1 MCKTKSGAGESR
13 AGQHMNGTPGPTP
26 KQQEILNAEGNVLV
40 TANPGTGKTFLL
52 SHKFLKAVG
61 DGIPP
66 EDILCL
72 TFTDKARREMEERI
86 IKLLSESGIKPDLS
100 KLNIY
105 TFHSYALEN
114 IERGDIVSSNLLRF
128 SIYRYLIDEEV
139 FNYGPAYLLGDI
151 VPKMENLIRYLK
163 SFGITPERIDLGK
176 TVPLLEGDRKTSRE
190 EKERFADV
198 FVRVFS
204 LYEEVK
210 KDSGV
215 DYADLLINFLAQKDV
230 PRYELV
236 LVDELQDVNRME
248 AEIALRSGKR
258 FFAVGDKK
266 QAIFGFQG
274 GSILNFSL
282 FEDSSHFI
290 LSENWRST
298 DEILAYAREYF
309 VSQTKDETHERELHE
324 LKSAGGLAGDKPVI
338 YQVEKKL
345 VARAAAELVKRCM
358 ESDGSIAVIAR
369 TNGQIA
375 NISRE
380 LEKENIPF
388 SSTHHTASNEARES
402 IIKYLRGMLSND
414 PQDAKNALLTPFAPV
429 SLPDAFDILDEDDLT
444 LETLI
449 QKAPAFMAQKEKL
462 GSVEDV
468 DRLFA
473 EEIVPVAFSYG
484 MEYVQAAQN
493 LREAFREAMQFVVDV
508 RLENLLAYLRTAD
521 LSTDE
526 IETESRVTLTTVH
539 KAKGK
544 EYDTVIYTPTK
555 PPNSSNYQDEF
566 VEAVLKT
573 EGIDAREELE
583 EEVLRINFVAFTRAK
598 NKLVIVGEKI
608 SDLLNGRS
616 VEGELSV
623 SGSTGTDFAE
633 SQKKAFAFFVSGE
646 YEMAKELLVKKESWL
661 TDYVK
666 NFFGSLRHISFS
678 SANGKAYEYLVDTV
692 LGLREQTVSLARG
705 LSVHT
710 VAEELIMKGECECP
724 VDLAQYRDNISSL
737 LRVIRE
743 NYPEVESAEHTFRVP
758 LGGLIDTDEEL
769 LFTGKI
775 DAVFRNGDSYLI
787 VDWKTDRDTGSSS
800 DHRQQ
805 LEAYKRAFCLANGID
820 PAKVKVSLAFVG
832 LRPKLNMGT
841 IGCELDEK
849 QPGKTSFDTFAKR
862 VKNVLRWKKDPESF
876 FHEILENE
884 VNDPLW
890 RSIVEQYM
898 RERKA

>member
-1 MCKTKSGAGESR
+1 
-13 AGQHMNGTPGPTP
+13 MNGTPGPTP
-26 KQQEILNAEGNVLV
+26 KQQEILDAQGNVLV

-52 SHKFLKAVG
+52 SHKFLKSVR

-66 EDILCL
+66 EEILCL

-86 IKLLSESGIKPDLS
+86 IKLLSGSGIKPDLS
-100 KLNIY
+100 RLNIY

-114 IERGDIVSSNLLRF
+114 LERGDIVSPNLLRF
-128 SIYRYLIDEEV
+128 SIYRYLVEEEV
-139 FNYGPAYLLGDI
+139 FNYGQGYLLGEI

-163 SFGITPERIDLGK
+163 SFGITPERIDLLK
-176 TVPLLEGDRKTSRE
+176 TVPLLEGDKKTSRE
-190 EKERFADV
+190 EKERFAEA
-198 FVRVFS
+198 FVKVFS

-230 PRYELV
+230 PLYELV

-248 AEIALRSGKR
+248 AEIAIRSGKR

-282 FEDSSHFI
+282 FKDSSHFI

-298 DEILAYAREYF
+298 GEILSYAREYF
-309 VSQTKDETHERELHE
+309 VSQTKDETHERELRE
-324 LKSAGGLAGDKPVI
+324 LKSAGGLAGEKPVI

-375 NISRE
+375 SISKE

-388 SSTHHTASNEARES
+388 SSTRYTASNEARES

-414 PQDAKNALLTPFAPV
+414 PQDMRNALLTPFAPV
-429 SLPDAFDILDEDDLT
+429 SLPDAFDILDEDKIT
-444 LETLI
+444 IETLME
-449 QKAPAFMAQKEKL
+449 KAPAFMAQKGKL

-473 EEIVPVAFSYG
+473 GEIIPVAFSYG

-493 LREAFREAMQFVVDV
+493 LREAFREAMQFVGDA
-508 RLENLLAYLRTAD
+508 RLENILAYLRTAD

-539 KAKGK
+539 KAKGR

-573 EGIDAREELE
+573 EGIDAKEELE
-583 EEVLRINFVAFTRAK
+583 EEALRINFVAFTRAK
-598 NKLVIVGEKI
+598 RKLVVIGEKI
-608 SDLLNGRS
+608 SDLLNDRS
-616 VEGELSV
+616 DEGELSV
-623 SGSTGTDFAE
+623 TGSVDRDFTE
-633 SQKKAFAFFVSGE
+633 SQKKAFTFFVSRE
-646 YEMAKELLVKKESWL
+646 YDRARDLLEKKESWL
-661 TDYVK
+661 TDHVK

-678 SANGKAYEYLVDTV
+678 SAPDKAYDYLVDSI

-705 LSVHT
+705 LSVH
-710 VAEELIMKGECECP
+710 ALAEDLILGGGSECPEEL
-724 VDLAQYRDNISSL
+724 VQYRDNISTL
-737 LRVIRE
+737 LTLIRDK
-743 NYPEVESAEHTFRVP
+743 YPKVESAEQMFRVP
-758 LGGLIDTDEEL
+758 LGGLMETDEDIV
-769 LFTGKI
+769 FTGKI
-775 DAVFRNGDSYLI
+775 DAVFRNGEEYLI
-787 VDWKTDRDTGSSS
+787 VDWKTDRDTGSGS

-805 LEAYKRAFCLANGID
+805 LEAYKRAYCLAHGIN
-820 PAKVKVSLAFVG
+820 PGRVKVSLAFIG
-832 LRPKLNMGT
+832 LKPKLNMGT
-841 IGCELDEK
+841 LGCKLDDK
-849 QPGKTSFDTFAKR
+849 QPVKTSFDTFAKR
-862 VKNVLRWKKDPESF
+862 VRNVLRWKKDPESF
-876 FHEILENE
+876 FHEILESE
-884 VNDPLW
+884 ANDPLW

-898 RERKA
+898 RERNT

>member
-1 MCKTKSGAGESR
+1 
-13 AGQHMNGTPGPTP
+13 MNETPGPTP

-52 SHKFLKAVG
+52 SHKFLKAVR

-66 EDILCL
+66 EEILCL
-72 TFTDKARREMEERI
+72 TFTDKARREMEGRI
-86 IKLLSESGIKPDLS
+86 IKLLSESGMKPDLS

-114 IERGDIVSSNLLRF
+114 LERGDIVSSNLLRY

-139 FNYGPAYLLGDI
+139 FNYGTGYLLSDI
-151 VPKMENLIRYLK
+151 VPKMENLMRYLK
-163 SFGITPERIDLGK
+163 SFGITPGRIDLRK
-176 TVPLLEGDRKTSRE
+176 AVPLLEGDKKVSRE
-190 EKERFADV
+190 EKERFAEV
-198 FVRVFS
+198 FVKVFS
-204 LYEEVK
+204 LYENVK
-210 KDSGV
+210 KDAGV

-230 PRYELV
+230 PGYELV

-248 AEIALRSGKR
+248 AEIALRSGKL

-282 FEDSSHFI
+282 FEKSSHFI

-309 VSQTKDETHERELHE
+309 VSQTKDETHGRELKE
-324 LKSAGGLAGDKPVI
+324 LKSAGGLTGEKPVV

-345 VARAAAELVKRCM
+345 VARAAAELVKQHM
-358 ESDGSIAVIAR
+358 ESGGSIAVIAR

-375 NISRE
+375 IISKE

-414 PQDAKNALLTPFAPV
+414 IEDVKNALLTPFAPV
-429 SLPDAFDILDEDDLT
+429 SLPDAFDILDEEDLT
-444 LETLI
+444 HETLI
-449 QKAPAFMAQKEKL
+449 EKAPAFMAQKEKL

-468 DRLFA
+468 DKLFI
-473 EEIVPVAFSYG
+473 EEIIPVAFSYG

-493 LREAFREAMQFVVDV
+493 LRDAFREAVQFVGDA
-508 RLENLLAYLRTAD
+508 RLDNLLAYLRTAD
-521 LSTDE
+521 LITDE

-598 NKLVIVGEKI
+598 KKLAVVGEKI
-608 SDLLNGRS
+608 SELLNDRS
-616 VEGELSV
+616 VEGEISV
-623 SGSTGTDFAE
+623 SGSTDIDFAE
-633 SQKKAFAFFVSGE
+633 SQKKAFAFFVGGE
-646 YEMAKELLVKKESWL
+646 FERAKELLARKESWL
-661 TDYVK
+661 TDYVT

-678 SANGKAYEYLVDTV
+678 SAGEKAYDYLVDTV
-692 LGLREQTVSLARG
+692 LGLREHTASLARG

-710 VAEELIMKGECECP
+710 IAEELILKGECECP
-724 VDLAQYRDNISSL
+724 EDLARYKDNISSL
-737 LRVIRE
+737 LRSIRAK
-743 NYPEVESAEHTFRVP
+743 YPEVHSAEHIFRVP
-758 LGGLIDTDEEL
+758 LSKLIETDEEL
-769 LFTGKI
+769 LFSGKI

-787 VDWKTDRDTGSSS
+787 VDWKTDKDTGNGHH
-800 DHRQQ
+800 HRQQ
-805 LEAYKRAFCLANGID
+805 LEAYKRAFCLANGLD
-820 PAKVKVSLAFVG
+820 PGKVKVSLAYIG
-832 LRPKLNMGT
+832 LKPRLNMGT
-841 IGCELDEK
+841 IECALDEK
-849 QPGKTSFDTFAKR
+849 QPAKTSFDTFAKR
-862 VKNVLRWKKDPESF
+862 VQNVLRWKKDPESF
-876 FHEILENE
+876 FHEILEAE
-884 VNDPLW
+884 INDPLW

-898 RERKA
+898 RERSI

>member
-1 MCKTKSGAGESR
+1 
-13 AGQHMNGTPGPTP
+13 MNGTPGPTP
-26 KQQEILNAEGNVLV
+26 KQEEILNAEGNVLV

-52 SHKFLKAVG
+52 SHKFLKAVR
-61 DGIPP
+61 DGIPQ
-66 EDILCL
+66 EEILCL

-114 IERGDIVSSNLLRF
+114 LERGDIVSSNLLRF
-128 SIYRYLIDEEV
+128 SIYRYLTDEEV
-139 FNYGPAYLLGDI
+139 FNYGPAYLLSDI

-163 SFGITPERIDLGK
+163 SFGITPGKIDLRK
-176 TVPLLEGDRKTSRE
+176 AVSLLEGDKKVSRE
-190 EKERFADV
+190 EKERFAEA
-198 FVRVFS
+198 FVKVFS

-210 KDSGV
+210 KGVGV
-215 DYADLLINFLAQKDV
+215 DYADLLINFLAQKNV

-248 AEIALRSGKR
+248 AEIAIRSGKC

-274 GSILNFSL
+274 GSILNFDL

-309 VSQTKDETHERELHE
+309 VSQTKDETHERELRE
-324 LKSAGGLAGDKPVI
+324 LKSAGGLAGEIPLI

-345 VARAAAELVKRCM
+345 VPRAAAELVKRHLD
-358 ESDGSIAVIAR
+358 SDGSIAVIAR

-375 NISRE
+375 SISRE

-402 IIKYLRGMLSND
+402 IIKYLRGLLSND
-414 PQDAKNALLTPFAPV
+414 PEDAKNALLTPFAPV
-429 SLPDAFDILDEDDLT
+429 SLPDAFDILDEDEIT
-444 LETLI
+444 RETLI
-449 QKAPAFMAQKEKL
+449 EKAPAFIAQKEKL

-468 DRLFA
+468 DRLFVD
-473 EEIVPVAFSYG
+473 EIIPVAFSYG
-484 MEYVQAAQN
+484 KEYVQAAQT
-493 LREAFREAMQFVVDV
+493 LRDAFREALLFVGGTKLND
-508 RLENLLAYLRTAD
+508 LLAYLRTSD

-555 PPNSSNYQDEF
+555 PPSSSNYQDEF
-566 VEAVLKT
+566 VETVLKT

-598 NKLVIVGEKI
+598 KKLAVVGEKI
-608 SDLLNGRS
+608 SELLNDRS
-616 VEGELSV
+616 EEREIPV
-623 SGSTGTDFAE
+623 SGQTGIDFAE
-633 SQKKAFAFFVSGE
+633 SQKKAYAFFVGGE
-646 YEMAKELLVKKESWL
+646 FERAKELLESKERWL

-678 SANGKAYEYLVDTV
+678 SAPGKAYDYLVETV
-692 LGLREQTVSLARG
+692 LGLREQTVSLSRG
-705 LSVHT
+705 LSVHSL
-710 VAEELIMKGECECP
+710 AEELILKGQCECP
-724 VDLAQYRDNISSL
+724 EELAQYRDNISRL
-737 LRVIRE
+737 LAVIRE
-743 NYPEVESAEHTFRVP
+743 KYPDVHAVEHLFRVP
-758 LGGLIDTDEEL
+758 LAKLIETDEEL
-769 LFTGKI
+769 IFAGKI

-787 VDWKTDRDTGSSS
+787 VDWKTDKDTGYSAE
-800 DHRQQ
+800 HRQQ
-805 LEAYKRAFCLANGID
+805 LEAYKRAFCLAKGIE
-820 PAKVKVSLAFVG
+820 PGKVKVSLAFIG
-832 LRPKLNMGT
+832 LKPKMNMGT

-849 QPGKTSFDTFAKR
+849 QPAKTSFDTFARR
-862 VKNVLRWKKDPESF
+862 VKNVLRWKKDPETF
-876 FHEILENE
+876 FHEILEAE
-884 VNDPLW
+884 INDPLW
-890 RSIVEQYM
+890 RSIVEQYL
-898 RERKA
+898 RERKV